1 MTYARTYK
9 NQVSGTIYE
18 AKEITDPN
26 IAEKLL
32 KKWHLTL
39 HYEDHNRYYEQIVKM
54 QDANEPNLFEGITV
68 WPVQLPDRK
77 NTSYITGE
85 FAPQMVTSFN
95 FKFDELLQDL
105 FDHGALAITVKGL
118 KEPFY
123 YYILPYDLYYTSNVN
138 EKFDKFMLNHFNSK
152 VTKTMNK

>member
-1 MTYARTYK
+1 MTYARIYK
-9 NQVSGTIYE
+9 NQISGTIYE
-18 AKEITDPN
+18 AKEITDPK

-54 QDANEPNLFEGITV
+54 QEANEPNLFEGITV

-77 NTSYITGE
+77 NISYITGE

-95 FKFDELLQDL
+95 FRFGELLQDL
-105 FDHGALAITVKGL
+105 FTHGALAITVKGL
-118 KEPFY
+118 QEPFY
-123 YYILPYDLYYTSNVN
+123 YYILSHDLDYISNIN
-138 EKFDKFMLNHFNSK
+138 EELDKFMLNHFNSRVVETTHK
-152 VTKTMNK
+152 

>member
-1 MTYARTYK
+1 MTYVRTYK
-9 NQVSGTIYE
+9 NQVSGTIYD
-18 AKEITDPN
+18 AKEITDPK

-54 QDANEPNLFEGITV
+54 QEANEPNLFEGITV
-68 WPVQLPDRK
+68 WPVQLPNHK

-95 FKFDELLQDL
+95 FRFGELLQDL
-105 FDHGALAITVKGL
+105 VTHGALAITVKGL
-118 KEPFY
+118 QEPFY
-123 YYILPYDLYYTSNVN
+123 YYILSHDLDYISNIN
-138 EKFDKFMLNHFNSK
+138 EELDKFMLNHFNSR
-152 VTKTMNK
+152 VVETMHK

>member
-1 MTYARTYK
+1 MTYVRTYK

-18 AKEITDPN
+18 AKEITDPK

-68 WPVQLPDRK
+68 WPVQLPNRK
-77 NTSYITGE
+77 NISYITGE

-95 FKFDELLQDL
+95 FEFDELLQDL
-105 FDHGALAITVKGL
+105 FTHGALAITVKGL
-118 KEPFY
+118 KDPFY
-123 YYILPYDLYYTSNVN
+123 YYVLPYDLEYVGNIN
-138 EKFDKFMLNHFNSK
+138 GELDQFMLNHFNSK
-152 VTKTMNK
+152 VVETTHK

>member
-1 MTYARTYK
+1 MTYARIYK
-9 NQVSGTIYE
+9 NQISGTIYE
-18 AKEITDPN
+18 AKEITDPK

-54 QDANEPNLFEGITV
+54 QEANEPNLFEGITV

-77 NTSYITGE
+77 NISYITGE

-95 FKFDELLQDL
+95 FRFGELLQDL
-105 FDHGALAITVKGL
+105 FTHGALAITVKGL
-118 KEPFY
+118 QEPFY
-123 YYILPYDLYYTSNVN
+123 YYILSHDLDYISNIN
-138 EKFDKFMLNHFNSK
+138 EELDKFMLNHFNSRVVENMHK
-152 VTKTMNK
+152 